1 MPVVTL
7 LAAKDQ
13 QKPVKIW
20 TDEVEH
26 EALAQMRRV
35 ASLPFI
41 YKHVAGMPDI
51 HLGRGATVGSVIA
64 TTDAVIPA
72 AVGVDI
78 GCGMNAV
85 RLSLKA
91 HDLPDNLYQI
101 RNDIERTI
109 PLGAGGA
116 HKSEQLAGGSV
127 LAMGLSN
134 ILEKHPG
141 ISKHGNARKFAK
153 QLGTLGSGNHFIELC
168 LDENDDVWVM
178 LHSGSR
184 GIGNMIGQYFIR
196 LARREMERHQIHLP
210 DKELGYLKE
219 GSEHFDDYVE
229 AVAWAQDYAMQ
240 NREHMMNAVLRSL
253 KHRLKKFT
261 VTREAINCHHN
272 FVEREIHDGDRVW
285 VTRKGAIRA
294 REGDLGIIPGSMG
307 ARSYI
312 IRGKGNAESFC
323 SCAHGAGRTMSR
335 TAARNS
341 FTQKDLREQTEGIE
355 CRKDKGVIDEI
366 PAAYK
371 NIDRVMD
378 LQTDLV
384 EVVHTLRQVVNV
396 KG

>member
-7 LAAKDQ
+7 LSAKGN

-64 TTDAVIPA
+64 TTDAVIPS

-91 HDLPDNLYQI
+91 SELPDNLAQI
-101 RNDIERTI
+101 RNDIERTV
-109 PLGAGGA
+109 PLGAGGQ
-116 HKSEQLAGGSV
+116 HKHEQVQGGSNM
-127 LAMGLSN
+127 AMGLDK
-134 ILEKHPG
+134 ILAKHPL
-141 ISKHGNARKFAK
+141 INKHGKTRKYAN
-153 QLGTLGSGNHFIELC
+153 QLGTLGSGNHFIEIC

-196 LARREMERHQIHLP
+196 LARKEMEAHQINLP

-219 GSEHFDDYVE
+219 GTQHFDDYVE
-229 AVAWAQDYAMQ
+229 AVAWAQDYAMV

-253 KHRLKKFT
+253 SFRLKPFT
-261 VTREAINCHHN
+261 VTKEAINCHHN
-272 FVEREIHDGDRVW
+272 FVDKEMHDGERVW

-294 REGDLGIIPGSMG
+294 RENELGIIPGSMG
-307 ARSYI
+307 AKSYI
-312 IRGKGNAESFC
+312 IKGKGNPESFC
-323 SCAHGAGRTMSR
+323 SCAHGAGRKMSR
-335 TAARNS
+335 TAAKKA
-341 FTQKDLREQTEGIE
+341 FDVEDLVNQTTGIE
-355 CRKDKGVIDEI
+355 CRKDLGVLDEI

-371 NIDRVMD
+371 SIDKVMD
-378 LQTDLV
+378 MQTDLV
-384 EVVHTLRQVVNV
+384 EVVHTLKQIVNV

>member
-7 LAAKDQ
+7 LTAKGN

-20 TDEVEH
+20 TDEVDH
-26 EALAQMRRV
+26 GALAQMRNV

-41 YKHVAGMPDI
+41 FKHVAGMPDI
-51 HLGRGATVGSVIA
+51 HLGKGATVGSVIA

-85 RLSLKA
+85 RLSIKA
-91 HDLPDNLYQI
+91 SDLPDNLAQI
-101 RNDIERTI
+101 RNDIERTV
-109 PLGAGGA
+109 PLGPGGA
-116 HKSEQLAGGSV
+116 HKHEQIQGGSNM
-127 LAMGLSN
+127 AMQLDN
-134 ILEKHPG
+134 ILAKHPELN
-141 ISKHGNARKFAK
+141 KHGKTRKYAK

-184 GIGNMIGQYFIR
+184 GIGNMIGSYFIR
-196 LARREMERHQIHLP
+196 LARKEMETHQTNLP
-210 DKELGYLKE
+210 DKDLSYLQE
-219 GSEHFDDYVE
+219 GTQSFDDYVE
-229 AVAWAQDYAMQ
+229 AVAWAQDYAMV

-253 KHRLKKFT
+253 RHRLKPFT
-261 VTREAINCHHN
+261 VTKEAINCHHN
-272 FVEREIHDGDRVW
+272 FVDKEVHDGSSVW

-294 REGDLGIIPGSMG
+294 RENELGIIPGSMG
-307 ARSYI
+307 AKSFI
-312 IRGKGNAESFC
+312 IKGKGNPESFC

-335 TAARNS
+335 TAAKKAY
-341 FTQKDLREQTEGIE
+341 TVDDLIAQTEGVE
-355 CRKDKGVIDEI
+355 CRKDLGVLDEI
-366 PAAYK
+366 PSAYK
-371 NIDRVMD
+371 SIDKVMEM
-378 LQTDLV
+378 QSDLV

>member
-7 LAAKDQ
+7 LTAKDK

-51 HLGRGATVGSVIA
+51 HLGKGATVGSVIA

-78 GCGMNAV
+78 GCGMNAL

-91 HDLPDNLYQI
+91 NDLPDNLSRI
-101 RNDIERTI
+101 RAGIEQAV
-109 PLGAGGA
+109 PLGAGGS
-116 HKSEQLAGGSV
+116 HPKEQIKGGDP
-127 LAMGLSN
+127 LAMGLGKV
-134 ILEKHPG
+134 LGKHPG
-141 ISKHGNARKFAK
+141 ILKHGNPKKFAT

-184 GIGNMIGQYFIR
+184 GIGNQIGQYFIR
-196 LARREMERHQIHLP
+196 LAKKDIQIHQLHVP
-210 DKELGYLKE
+210 DKDLAYLKE
-219 GSEHFDDYVE
+219 GTEHFDDYVE
-229 AVAWAQDYAMQ
+229 AVDWAQQYAMY
-240 NREHMMNAVLRSL
+240 NRERMMQAVLLVLREHL
-253 KHRLKKFT
+253 KGFR
-261 VTREAINCHHN
+261 VTKEAINCHHN
-272 FVEREIHDGDRVW
+272 FVDRELHDGNRVW

-294 REGDLGIIPGSMG
+294 RQDELGIIPGSMG

-312 IRGKGNAESFC
+312 IKGKGNPESFC
-323 SCAHGAGRTMSR
+323 SCAHGAGRKLSR
-335 TAARNS
+335 TAAKQRYS
-341 FTQKDLREQTEGIE
+341 VSDLLEQTQGIE
-355 CRKDKGVIDEI
+355 CRKDKGVLDEI
-366 PAAYK
+366 PSAYK
-371 NIDRVMD
+371 SIDKVMQM
-378 LQTDLV
+378 QTDLV
-384 EVVHTLRQVVNV
+384 EVVHELRQIVNV